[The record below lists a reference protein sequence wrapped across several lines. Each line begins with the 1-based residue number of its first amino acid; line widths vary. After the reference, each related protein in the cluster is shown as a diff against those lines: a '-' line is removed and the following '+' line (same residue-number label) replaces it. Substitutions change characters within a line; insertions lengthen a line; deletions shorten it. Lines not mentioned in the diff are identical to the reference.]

1 MTRKKTEL
9 MITPTPKKPGSLL
22 RTILIG
28 LLIIFGLA
36 LILGTLTVMF
46 P

>member
-1 MTRKKTEL
+1 MANQ
-9 MITPTPKKPGSLL
+9 IPKKSGSLL
-22 RTILIG
+22 KTVLIG

-36 LILGTLTVMF
+36 LLLGTLSVLF

>member
-1 MTRKKTEL
+1 M
-9 MITPTPKKPGSLL
+9 PTPQKPGSLL

-36 LILGTLTVMF
+36 LLVGTLSTLF

>member
-1 MTRKKTEL
+1 MAT
-9 MITPTPKKPGSLL
+9 TPPQKPGSLL

-36 LILGTLTVMF
+36 LIVGLMSTFF

>member
-1 MTRKKTEL
+1 MANQIPE
-9 MITPTPKKPGSLL
+9 KPGSLL
-22 RTILIG
+22 KTVVIG

-36 LILGTLTVMF
+36 LALGTLTVLF

>member
-1 MTRKKTEL
+1 MANQIPE
-9 MITPTPKKPGSLL
+9 KPGSLL
-22 RTILIG
+22 KTVLIG

>member
-1 MTRKKTEL
+1 MANKIPE
-9 MITPTPKKPGSLL
+9 KPGSLL
-22 RTILIG
+22 KTVLVG